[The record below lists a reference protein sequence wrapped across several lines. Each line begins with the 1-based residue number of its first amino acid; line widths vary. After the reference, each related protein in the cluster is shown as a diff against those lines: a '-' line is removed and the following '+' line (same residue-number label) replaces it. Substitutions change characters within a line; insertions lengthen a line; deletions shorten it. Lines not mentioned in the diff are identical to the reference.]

1 MNMDSPL
8 HRIFLVADDETF
20 ADAEPSIIK
29 AVDGDYR
36 LENYIPWN
44 TRYDGP
50 RYFGWM
56 LMRAH
61 EVVELWKHLDYDK
74 LDTLARRSIGGS
86 HRGIWENDCY

>member
-1 MNMDSPL
+1 MNMDYPL
-8 HRIFLVADDETF
+8 HRNLLVADNETF
-20 ADAEPSIIK
+20 AEAEPSIIK

-36 LENYIPWN
+36 SQNYVLRN

-50 RYFGWM
+50 SYFGWI

-61 EVVELWKHLDYDK
+61 EVVELWKHLDYDE

-86 HRGIWENDCY
+86 RQGIWANDCY

>member
-1 MNMDSPL
+1 MNMDFPL

-36 LENYIPWN
+36 VENYIPRN
-44 TRYDGP
+44 NRNGGQ

-56 LMRAH
+56 PMRAH
-61 EVVELWKHLDYDK
+61 EVVEMWKHLDYDD
-74 LDTLARRSIGGS
+74 LHRIAPPTIGGS
-86 HRGIWENDCY
+86 HLVIWENLCY